1 MAYQDRVVVDA
12 QGNATLVPVDNTW
25 ILANR
30 ENYLA
35 ISGPGSASVN
45 VGFSMTAQL
54 KTPLLVNDTRNNV
67 QQAMNVVL
75 LVTIGTETKEV
86 TIALNSSGTITDTVT
101 VAYAGTL
108 TVRAKDMPSD
118 VYSIEVT

>member
-1 MAYQDRVVVDA
+1 MAYADRVEVDGD
-12 QGNATLVPVDNTW
+12 GNLVYVPVDNTW

-35 ISGPGSASVN
+35 ISGPGSASVG
-45 VGFSMTAQL
+45 VGFSLTAQL

-67 QQAMNVVL
+67 AQAMNVPL
-75 LVTIGTETKEV
+75 LITIGTETKEV

-108 TVRAKDMPSD
+108 TIRAKDMPSD
-118 VYSIEVT
+118 VYSIGVS

>member
-1 MAYQDRVVVDA
+1 MPYADRVEVDA

-35 ISGPGSASVN
+35 LSGPGSASVG
-45 VGFSMTAQL
+45 VGFSLTAQL

-67 QQAMNVVL
+67 SQAMNVPIIITL
-75 LVTIGTETKEV
+75 ETEVKKV
-86 TIALNSSGTITDTVT
+86 TIALNSSGTLTDNFTA
-101 VAYAGTL
+101 AYAGTL
-108 TVRAKDMPSD
+108 TVRAENMPSD
-118 VYSIEVT
+118 VYTVEVT